1 MSVQYRESK
10 GSAARIGA
18 WLRLAAVA
26 MLCAGPGGGC
36 RSPKGPGHES
46 VAAVIISG
54 PTPLETARAVSE
66 VFQKAGYQPLPLPD
80 NKDMR
85 LAFEKPAGAMASVL
99 YGDWDAN
106 KVWARVKVRIA
117 GLEDGRQL
125 VTCDLYRVTD
135 HGEPHFET
143 EHKLSHVKR
152 GPYRELL
159 EQVKARAV
167 QRTP

>member
-1 MSVQYRESK
+1 M
-10 GSAARIGA
+10 GNAARIGA
-18 WLRLAAVA
+18 WLRLAALA
-26 MLCAGPGGGC
+26 MLCVGAGGGC

-54 PTPLETARAVSE
+54 STPLETARAVSE
-66 VFQKAGYQPLPLPD
+66 VFQMAGYKPLPLPD
-80 NKDMR
+80 NSDMR

-117 GLEDGRQL
+117 GLDEGRQL
-125 VTCDLYRVTD
+125 VTCDIYRVTD

-143 EHKLSHVKR
+143 EHKLSHVTK

-159 EQVKARAV
+159 EQVKARAIQGV
-167 QRTP
+167 P